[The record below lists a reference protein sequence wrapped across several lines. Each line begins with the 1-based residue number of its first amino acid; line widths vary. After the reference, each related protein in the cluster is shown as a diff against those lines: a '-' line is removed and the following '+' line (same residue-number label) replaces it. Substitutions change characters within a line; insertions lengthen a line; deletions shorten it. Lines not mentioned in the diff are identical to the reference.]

1 MQDPHWSYTVLT
13 TSLLLADLF
22 IRIGLSLRVIM
33 HKRPYGV
40 SLAWLVVVLLI
51 PFLGGFFYLILGENR
66 IPEKRTE
73 RARVSYNHYQ
83 HWLKTLRQRAPVSWQ
98 GLNPECAPLHRQAV
112 TLVGLHFQ
120 LLEDNDFQPVQTFC
134 FLYFEN

>member
-51 PFLGGFFYLILGENR
+51 PFLGGFFYL
-66 IPEKRTE
+66 
-73 RARVSYNHYQ
+73 
-83 HWLKTLRQRAPVSWQ
+83 
-98 GLNPECAPLHRQAV
+98 
-112 TLVGLHFQ
+112 
-120 LLEDNDFQPVQTFC
+120 
-134 FLYFEN
+134 